1 MCQKAIFSNVSYFIK
16 TTTTTTTTTTM
27 YFALENVCTLFKD
40 FKLSVIRG
48 VMINKG

>member
-16 TTTTTTTTTTM
+16 TTTTTTTTTM